1 MQKYRLTITVE
12 FDAIDDMDARLS
24 NNGVWLTFEDKQNDP
39 EISKRVVKLM
49 LNSKRDRKLQKI
61 FENKSPVKVYLS

>member
-1 MQKYRLTITVE
+1 MQKYRITISVE

-24 NNGVWLTFEDKQNDP
+24 NNGIWLTFEDKQNDP

-49 LNSKRDRKLQKI
+49 LQSKTDRKLQRIFDNKI
-61 FENKSPVKVYLS
+61 PEKVEL